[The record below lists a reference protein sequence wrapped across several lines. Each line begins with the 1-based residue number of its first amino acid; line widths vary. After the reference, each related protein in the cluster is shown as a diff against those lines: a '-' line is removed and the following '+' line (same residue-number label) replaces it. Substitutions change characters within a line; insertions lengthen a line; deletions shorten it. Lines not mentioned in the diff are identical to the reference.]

1 MHTNLNFHQE
11 NEKAGITFVKGE
23 ISASPKGDVWKFP
36 EEITMGKFAEADA
49 VISKISICRKCKT
62 RNKNTAKKCRKCGSI
77 YMRPKRKDIRV
88 KK

>member
-23 ISASPKGDVWKFP
+23 I
-36 EEITMGKFAEADA
+36 MGKFAEADA
-49 VISKISICRKCKT
+49 IISKISICRKCKT
-62 RNKNTAKKCRKCGSI
+62 RNKNTSKKCRKCGSI